1 MSNNQTK
8 RGTLF
13 TVAAPSGA
21 GKTSLVKALVSSIES
36 LTVSVSYTTR
46 PCRPGEKN
54 GVNYHFVSDSEFEE
68 LVKKNAFL
76 EHAKVFGYHY
86 GTSAE
91 WVEDALQQGKDII
104 LEIDWQGVAQIKQLF
119 PRSVRIFILPPSIAA
134 LKERLA
140 TRGQD
145 EIEVINHRVAKAK
158 GEIVHYAES
167 DFLVVNDDFELTL
180 EALKMVVESRELPT
194 LQDKDKNQA
203 LAKQLIS

>member
-1 MSNNQTK
+1 MSSKQIK

-13 TVAAPSGA
+13 TVAAPSGT

-46 PCRPGEKN
+46 PCRPGEEN
-54 GVNYHFVSDSEFEE
+54 GVNYHFVSDGEFAE
-68 LVKKNAFL
+68 LVEKGAFL

-91 WVEDALQQGKDII
+91 WVEAALQQGKDII
-104 LEIDWQGVAQIKQLF
+104 LEIDWQGVTQIKQLF
-119 PRSVRIFILPPSIAA
+119 PRSVRIFILPPSIEA

-158 GEIVHYAES
+158 GEIAHYAES

-180 EALKMVVESRELPT
+180 EALKMVIESRKLPT
-194 LQDKDKNQA
+194 LQDKEKNQT